1 MQHKITF
8 QQSIEES
15 LARLRIAL
23 LHTKYLV
30 HIHGPNTEKS
40 WLCIF
45 SKFVDKMKRNS
56 YIKYNEK
63 MLYNSRDEIKVLLN
77 SIDSSKFND
86 GEKNQSLIKMILKL
100 NQLDIFL
107 NEAL

>member
-45 SKFVDKMKRNS
+45 SKFVDKMKRES

-107 NEAL
+107 NVAL